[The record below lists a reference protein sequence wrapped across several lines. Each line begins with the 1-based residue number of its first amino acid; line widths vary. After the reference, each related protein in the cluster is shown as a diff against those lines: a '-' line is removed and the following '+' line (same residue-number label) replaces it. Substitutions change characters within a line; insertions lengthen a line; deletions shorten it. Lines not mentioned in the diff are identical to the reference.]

1 MAEHGAP
8 GPVAEAAWIDGRAGT
23 AVSVRERGLHY
34 GDGLFETIACLDGA
48 PRLLE
53 LHMRRLRGGCERL
66 GIEPPEPAQLAHE
79 VHALCA
85 GASRAILKILV
96 TRGTAIARGYR
107 PSGDEK
113 PTRIVLRYAWPAPD
127 PGLALEGVRVRTAQ
141 LRLGENPALAG
152 LKHCNRLEQV
162 LASRESHDPGLAES
176 LMFSSSG
183 ALICGTMSN
192 VFLVDDS
199 ILLTPALE
207 QCGVCG
213 VMRELV
219 LRAAAGAGIATQ
231 VRRLE
236 AQELARAQEVFLT
249 NALIGIRPVRELDGV
264 TRRVGPITRRLQ
276 QELAPLLSGGKSP

>member
-1 MAEHGAP
+1 MVEHGAP
-8 GPVAEAAWIDGRAGT
+8 GSVAEAAWIDGRAGT

-66 GIEPPEPAQLAHE
+66 GIEPPEPEQLAHE

-107 PSGDEK
+107 PSGGEK
-113 PTRIVLRYAWPAPD
+113 ATRIVLRYAWPAPD
-127 PGLALEGVRVRTAQ
+127 PSLAQ

-162 LASRESHDPGLAES
+162 LASRESDDPGLAES

-183 ALICGTMSN
+183 ALISGTMSN

-207 QCGVCG
+207 RCGVCG

-236 AQELARAQEVFLT
+236 AQELARAQEMFLT
-249 NALIGIRPVRELDGV
+249 SALIGIRPVREFDGV
-264 TRRVGPITRRLQ
+264 TRRVGPLTRRLQ
-276 QELAPLLSGGKSP
+276 EELAPLLAGGRGP